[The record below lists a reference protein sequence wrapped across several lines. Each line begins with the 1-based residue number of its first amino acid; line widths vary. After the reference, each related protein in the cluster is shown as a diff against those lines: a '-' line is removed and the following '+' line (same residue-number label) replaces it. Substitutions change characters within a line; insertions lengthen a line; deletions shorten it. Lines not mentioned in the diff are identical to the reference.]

1 MTGLVVDAEQTI
13 THALTTGEGRWRS
26 QEFDMTVTEGDI
38 ATPESIEVRR
48 ILSLH
53 TVSGPRFPKTGNEL
67 QVPFRNPSSASADRR
82 TWART

>member
-38 ATPESIEVRR
+38 ATPESIEACIR

-53 TVSGPRFPKTGNEL
+53 TV
-67 QVPFRNPSSASADRR
+67 
-82 TWART
+82 ARTTIPEDRE